1 MPTTDKLSSDAKS
14 ILATMELDDRD
25 VALLKAVREL
35 QDGLLTIDVHRGS
48 ITGITGGIVKRN
60 FDNEEDL
67 IQCLKETAIKIYR

>member
-1 MPTTDKLSSDAKS
+1 VP
-14 ILATMELDDRD
+14 ELVEFPRHGTPD
-25 VALLKAVREL
+25 ES
-35 QDGLLTIDVHRGS
+35 RGS